1 MTRRWYEIISVNIY
15 YLGLSTVSQTLA
27 PLVLPLLTQQFVGE
41 SLKAT
46 YYGTLRLWGLMVA
59 LLAQALWGM
68 LSDRSR
74 LTWGRRRPFIV
85 IGTLLDLVFIAG
97 IAFSAGLSGVSGFW
111 FMFAMYLLLQVTVNI
126 GHGAVQGFIP
136 DLVSDEQRGRYSAV
150 KAVLEIPLP
159 TILVS
164 FTIGRMVARGNTI
177 GGIVVMS
184 AVLVLTMVLAL
195 FTREERFREELP
207 PLDWTPFVRLVSMT
221 ALFTAII
228 LGLGAAVR
236 LLGSQ
241 ISAVQTPPVTMLVVM
256 GGAGLLAMVLA
267 IALGVWAC
275 VRISLGETRC
285 RACPSFTWWVIN
297 RLGFLAGAINL
308 STFTVYFLQARLG
321 LERETAAKPA
331 AQLLMFIGIAIL
343 IFALAGGWLADRFG
357 RKRMVLISGLVAT
370 AGAVIALSLP
380 NLTVIYLGGAILGSA
395 LGLFYTANWA
405 LGTSL
410 VPKAEAGR
418 YLGISN
424 LAGAGAGAVG
434 AYIGGPIADFF
445 TTHMPEWP
453 GVGYVLLFGLYGA
466 LFVLSTLALLKIEEP
481 RAQAE

>member
-1 MTRRWYEIISVNIY
+1 MSRRWYEIITVNIY

-27 PLVLPLLTQQFVGE
+27 PLILPLLTQQFVGE

-74 LTWGRRRPFIV
+74 LPWGRRRPFIV
-85 IGTLLDLVFIAG
+85 IGTLLDLIFIAG
-97 IAFSAGLSGVSGFW
+97 IAFSAGLSSLSGFW

-136 DLVSDEQRGRYSAV
+136 DLVPENQRGRYSAV

-164 FTIGRMVARGNTI
+164 FTIGRMVAKGNTTTA
-177 GGIVVMS
+177 IVVMS
-184 AVLVLTMVLAL
+184 AVLVLTMLL
-195 FTREERFREELP
+195 SLLTREERFTEELP
-207 PLDWTPFVRLVSMT
+207 PLDWTPFIRLLSMT
-221 ALFTAII
+221 AVFTVII
-228 LGLGAAVR
+228 LGLGALVR

-241 ISAVQTPPVTMLVVM
+241 ISAVNTPPAVMIGLM
-256 GGAGLLAMVLA
+256 GGAGLLAMVAA
-267 IALGVWAC
+267 IALGVWLC
-275 VRISLGETRC
+275 VRLSLGETT
-285 RACPSFTWWVIN
+285 ACAHPDFTWWVIN
-297 RLGFLAGAINL
+297 RLGFLTGAINL

-321 LERETAAKPA
+321 LEREAAAKPA

-343 IFALAGGWLADRFG
+343 IFALTGGWLADRFG
-357 RKRMVLISGLVAT
+357 RKRMVLVSGLVAT

-380 NLTVIYLGGAILGSA
+380 QLSVIYAGGAVLGAA

-410 VPKAEAGR
+410 VPKEEAGR

-445 TTHMPEWP
+445 TTHLPEFP
-453 GVGYVLLFGLYGA
+453 GIGYVLLFALYGA
-466 LFVLSTLALLKIEEP
+466 LFVLSTLALLKIKEP
-481 RAQAE
+481 RAA

>member
-41 SLKAT
+41 NLKAT
-46 YYGTLRLWGLMVA
+46 YYGTLRLWGLMLA

-74 LTWGRRRPFIV
+74 LPWGRRRPFIV

-97 IAFSAGLSGVSGFW
+97 IAFSAGLSGLSGFW
-111 FMFAMYLLLQVTVNI
+111 FMFAMYLLLQITVNI

-136 DLVSDEQRGRYSAV
+136 DLVPERQRGRYSAV

-164 FTIGRMVARGNTI
+164 FTIGRMVAKGNTTTAI
-177 GGIVVMS
+177 LVMS
-184 AVLVLTMVLAL
+184 GVLVATMLL
-195 FTREERFREELP
+195 SLLTREERFTSELP
-207 PLDWTPFVRLVSMT
+207 PLDWTPFVRLASMT

-228 LGLGAAVR
+228 LGLGALVR
-236 LLGSQ
+236 LLGSGLG
-241 ISAVQTPPVTMLVVM
+241 AVTLPPATVIALM
-256 GGAGLLAMVLA
+256 GGAGLLAMVAA
-267 IALGVWAC
+267 IALGVWFC
-275 VRISLGETRC
+275 VRLSLGEACC
-285 RACPSFTWWVIN
+285 RERPDFTWWVIN
-297 RLGFLAGAINL
+297 RLGFLTGAINL

-321 LERETAAKPA
+321 LEREAAAKPA

-343 IFALAGGWLADRFG
+343 IFALTGGWLADRFG
-357 RKRMVLISGLVAT
+357 RKRMVLVSGLIAT
-370 AGAVIALSLP
+370 AGAALALSLP
-380 NLTVIYLGGAILGSA
+380 NLSVIYAGGAILGAA

-405 LGTSL
+405 LGTSI
-410 VPKAEAGR
+410 VPKEEAGR

-445 TTHMPEWP
+445 TTHLPEMP
-453 GVGYVLLFGLYGA
+453 GVGYILLFAIYGT
-466 LFVLSTLALLKIEEP
+466 LFILSTLALLKIKEP
-481 RAQAE
+481 HTA

>member
-27 PLVLPLLTQQFVGE
+27 PLILPLLTQQFVGE
-41 SLKAT
+41 NLKAT
-46 YYGTLRLWGLMVA
+46 YYGTLRLWGLMLA

-74 LTWGRRRPFIV
+74 LPWGRRRPFIV

-97 IAFSAGLSGVSGFW
+97 IAFSAGLSGLSGFW
-111 FMFAMYLLLQVTVNI
+111 FMFAMYLLLQITVNI

-136 DLVSDEQRGRYSAV
+136 DLVPEAQRGRYSAV

-164 FTIGRMVARGNTI
+164 FTIGRMVAKGNTTTAI
-177 GGIVVMS
+177 LVMS
-184 AVLVLTMVLAL
+184 AVLVLTMLISL
-195 FTREERFREELP
+195 LTREERFKGELP
-207 PLDWTPFVRLVSMT
+207 PLDWTPFVRLASMT
-221 ALFTAII
+221 ALFTVII
-228 LGLGAAVR
+228 LGLGALVR
-236 LLGSQ
+236 LLGNGLGAATLPPA
-241 ISAVQTPPVTMLVVM
+241 AVIALM
-256 GGAGLLAMVLA
+256 GGAGLLAMVAA
-267 IALGVWAC
+267 IALGVWFC
-275 VRISLGETRC
+275 VRISLGEACC
-285 RACPSFTWWVIN
+285 RERPDFAWWVIN
-297 RLGFLAGAINL
+297 RLGFLTGAINL

-321 LERETAAKPA
+321 LAREAAAKPA

-343 IFALAGGWLADRFG
+343 IFALTGGWLADRFG
-357 RKRMVLISGLVAT
+357 RKRMVLMSGLVAT
-370 AGAVIALSLP
+370 AGAALALSLP
-380 NLTVIYLGGAILGSA
+380 NLSVIYAGGAILGAA

-405 LGTSL
+405 LGTSI
-410 VPKAEAGR
+410 VPKEEAGR

-445 TTHMPEWP
+445 TTNLPTMP
-453 GVGYVLLFGLYGA
+453 GVGYILLFAIYGT
-466 LFVLSTLALLKIEEP
+466 LFILSTLALLKIKEP
-481 RAQAE
+481 RTA